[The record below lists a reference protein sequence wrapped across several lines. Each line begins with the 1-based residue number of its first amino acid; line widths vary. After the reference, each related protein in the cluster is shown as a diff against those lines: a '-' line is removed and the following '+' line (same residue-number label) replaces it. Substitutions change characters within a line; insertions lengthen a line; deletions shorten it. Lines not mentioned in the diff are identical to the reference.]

1 MYAKTWGCVM
11 LGIEARWVEI
21 EIDIN
26 RGLPTFEIVG
36 QPAAVVKESRD
47 RIRSALQN
55 SGFEFPMRR
64 ITVNLAPAHFRKD
77 GSLLDLPIAIGV
89 LAASKQIAYPKL
101 NQILFAGEL
110 SLSGQIRPVPGILT
124 AALLARQIQLMFIHP
139 AENNAEI
146 SSVSE
151 LASGGFQSL
160 SQLVS
165 ALLSDQ
171 VNWSINTEI
180 KRSLPGQK
188 DSWQHLGIVGG
199 RLARRCL
206 QVAAAGRH
214 NLALVGPPGVGKT
227 LLAQALREMLP
238 PLPEEESLEVAQ
250 IYSATGLP
258 VQKILQGYPPV
269 RAPHHTITPRG
280 LVGGG
285 SPIRPGEVTLAHRGL
300 LFLDELPEFSKE
312 SLNAIREP
320 LESKLIS
327 LHRSNQHV
335 TFPAD
340 VQLVTAL
347 NLCPCG
353 FHYFQPERCRCSAR
367 DVARYLR
374 PISGPIADRIDLK
387 IALAK
392 PLWMESEQ
400 GNSGQFPVGIAEAR
414 LEIKERSISD
424 LEQRLPQKGRQFLRT
439 LASQRQVS
447 ARGYFKL
454 LSVASTIAAL
464 EGLETITAEHLA
476 EAWQYR
482 WELSGPTGEEADRV
496 VLY

>member
-11 LGIEARWVEI
+11 LGIEARRVEI

-55 SGFEFPMRR
+55 SGFEFPTRR

-89 LAASKQIAYPKL
+89 LIASKQLTYPKL

-110 SLSGQIRPVPGILT
+110 SLSGQLRPVPGILA
-124 AALLARQIQLMFIHP
+124 AALLARQNQQMFIHP
-139 AENNAEI
+139 AENNGEI
-146 SSVSE
+146 SSISK
-151 LASGGFQSL
+151 LTSAGFQNL
-160 SQLVS
+160 AQLVS
-165 ALLSDQ
+165 ALLSNQ
-171 VNWSINTEI
+171 VNWIINAGI
-180 KRSLPGQK
+180 KRSLPEQ
-188 DSWQHLGIVGG
+188 DPWQHLGIVGG
-199 RLARRCL
+199 RVVRRCL

-227 LLAQALREMLP
+227 LLARALKGMLP

-250 IYSATGLP
+250 IYSATGLS

-320 LESKLIS
+320 LESKSIS
-327 LHRSNQHV
+327 LHRSNQQV
-335 TFPAD
+335 IFPAD
-340 VQLVTAL
+340 VQLVAAL

-353 FHYFQPERCRCSAR
+353 FYYFQPERCRCSVR
-367 DVARYLR
+367 DIARYLR

-387 IALAK
+387 IGIAK
-392 PLWMESEQ
+392 PLWIESEQ
-400 GNSGQFPVGIAEAR
+400 GNSDQFSVGIAEAR
-414 LEIKERSISD
+414 LEIKKRRGSD

-439 LASQRQVS
+439 LASQRQIS

-464 EGLETITAEHLA
+464 EGLEIITAGHLA

-482 WELSGPTGEEADRV
+482 WELSELTGEGGNSGV
-496 VLY
+496 IS